1 MNFLTL
7 SFVLFSL
14 VLDQV
19 LSSLA
24 FNCATNKSIFKKKY
38 LKETEIFKS
47 KIDQIIGCGANFK
60 IGLENLRQEKYKTCI
75 IGYELPDNYTSA
87 LINLKSSDFDNATNL
102 KKAISVVGTNY
113 CTNMTNRFSNIS
125 ADMAEETLTTA
136 VTILDQILTQKF
148 QLNGKK
154 SSDYDEEEQDNP
166 DTQAYIPVDT
176 PVSSNNYSDCS
187 EAAEGHYEILPDTPA
202 DIPVDNPVSGDNQ
215 DGISSYSDK
224 QKADVQ
230 KKTDKKKYDKK
241 KDQQKAEQQKTD
253 EFFNNEDLIG
263 GKNESMETSS
273 STQSD
278 TRFSIG
284 YIIIGSVILIIMI
297 AIIIY
302 FCTGKRTDDKVMPP
316 PTPMKPIQSLQHI
329 QQSLQQNPLTSLDM
343 PMVMPK
349 SVQNMPPR
357 NLSPRPSSQYQQAP
371 QFPYQPPPLQQAP
384 PTPSQQYQQAPL
396 NQQYQPVQK
405 SQQYQPAPH
414 AQQYQQVPHAQQYQ
428 QVPHAQQYQQVPHA
442 QQFPSPRPAPYFPS
456 QSPVQQYPPPQQSQ
470 QFPTTSTSPLQPYP
484 SPNSQASLPQ
494 SHGSSQ
500 VGLSLEESPPS
511 YHDVHRPFQISNPYS
526 KQ

>member
-24 FNCATNKSIFKKKY
+24 FRCATNKSIFKKTY
-38 LKETEIFKS
+38 LEETEIFKS

-60 IGLENLRQEKYKTCI
+60 IGIENLRQEKYKTCI
-75 IGYELPDNYTSA
+75 IEHELPNDYTSA

-102 KKAISVVGTNY
+102 KNAISVVGTNY
-113 CTNMTNRFSNIS
+113 CTNMINRFSNTS
-125 ADMAEETLTTA
+125 ADMAKETLTTE
-136 VTILDQILTQKF
+136 VIIPDQILTQKF
-148 QLNGKK
+148 QLNGEK
-154 SSDYDEEEQDNP
+154 SSDIDG
-166 DTQAYIPVDT
+166 
-176 PVSSNNYSDCS
+176 
-187 EAAEGHYEILPDTPA
+187 AE
-202 DIPVDNPVSGDNQ
+202 
-215 DGISSYSDK
+215 
-224 QKADVQ
+224 
-230 KKTDKKKYDKK
+230 K
-241 KDQQKAEQQKTD
+241 KDIAVSE
-253 EFFNNEDLIG
+253 
-263 GKNESMETSS
+263 
-273 STQSD
+273 

-302 FCTGKRTDDKVMPP
+302 FCTGKRTDEKVMPP
-316 PTPMKPIQSLQHI
+316 PTPMKPIQSLQ
-329 QQSLQQNPLTSLDM
+329 
-343 PMVMPK
+343 
-349 SVQNMPPR
+349 
-357 NLSPRPSSQYQQAP
+357 
-371 QFPYQPPPLQQAP
+371 QAP
-384 PTPSQQYQQAPL
+384 PTAGQQYQQAPL
-396 NQQYQPVQK
+396 NQQYQPAPL

-414 AQQYQQVPHAQQYQ
+414 D
-428 QVPHAQQYQQVPHA
+428 QQYQQVPHA

-470 QFPTTSTSPLQPYP
+470 QFPTTSPLQPYP

-500 VGLSLEESPPS
+500 VGLSLEGSPPS
-511 YHDVHRPFQISNPYS
+511 YHDVHRPFQRSNPYS

>member
-24 FNCATNKSIFKKKY
+24 FRCATNKSIFKKTY
-38 LKETEIFKS
+38 LEETEIFKS
-47 KIDQIIGCGANFK
+47 KIDQIIGCGAYFK
-60 IGLENLRQEKYKTCI
+60 IGIENLKQEKYVSCI
-75 IGYELPDNYTSA
+75 KVYELPNDYTSA
-87 LINLKSSDFDNATNL
+87 LINLESSDFDNATNL

-113 CTNMTNRFSNIS
+113 CTNMINRFSNIP
-125 ADMAEETLTTA
+125 ADMAKETLTTK
-136 VTILDQILTQKF
+136 VILPDRILNQNF
-148 QLNGKK
+148 QANGDE
-154 SSDYDEEEQDNP
+154 SSDYGEEEQDNP
-166 DTQAYIPVDT
+166 DTPAYIPVDDIIPDT
-176 PVSSNNYSDCS
+176 PAYIPVDD
-187 EAAEGHYEILPDTPA
+187 IIPDTPA
-202 DIPVDNPVSGDNQ
+202 DIPVDNPVSGYNQ

-241 KDQQKAEQQKTD
+241 KDQQKAEQQKANQQKTD
-253 EFFNNEDLIG
+253 EIFKNEDLIG

-278 TRFSIG
+278 ARFNIG

-302 FCTGKRTDDKVMPP
+302 FCTGKRTDEKVLPP
-316 PTPMKPIQSLQHI
+316 PTPMKPMQSLQHI
-329 QQSLQQNPLTSLDM
+329 QQSLQQNPPTSLDM

-357 NLSPRPSSQYQQAP
+357 NSSPRPSSQYQQAP
-371 QFPYQPPPLQQAP
+371 QFPYQQPPLQQAP

-396 NQQYQPVQK
+396 NQQYQP
-405 SQQYQPAPH
+405 A
-414 AQQYQQVPHAQQYQ
+414 
-428 QVPHAQQYQQVPHA
+428 PHAQQYQQVPHA

-470 QFPTTSTSPLQPYP
+470 QFPTTSPLQPYP

-500 VGLSLEESPPS
+500 VGLSLEGSPPS
-511 YHDVHRPFQISNPYS
+511 YHDVHRPFQRSNPYS